1 MTSTRL
7 VLAGLALAL
16 CAPAQ
21 AGEWPHFRGPN
32 ADNISPEKGLP
43 SSWTRDG
50 AGQIWRQPW
59 TGRSTPAVFD
69 GRVCASGREAD
80 RLEAIACFD
89 AKDGKKLWERRFP
102 VYNTTIPYTR
112 VGWASVTG
120 DPETG
125 WLYAQNGDGHLVV
138 LDRDGKTVWE
148 RRLGE
153 ELGRVSGYGGRTH
166 TVLLDEDRAIL
177 SVVGAAWGDLGPLR
191 QRYMAFDKKTGAVL
205 WITTPNDV
213 NVEDFNNQS
222 NSVVAVIGGRRL
234 AIGGGADGWLYA
246 VDSRTGELVWKY
258 HLSQKSLNAPVT
270 VVGDTV
276 YANYD
281 GEPVDESFLGRV
293 TAIDGRGT
301 GDITATATLWKTD
314 AIMAGFA
321 APVYHEG
328 RLYVVDVSANLHA
341 LDAKTGAKLYEVN
354 LGTVGRSAVLV
365 ADGKLYATEMNGA
378 ITILKAHADRFE
390 VLDQDHLTF
399 EGRQTE
405 LWGQFAAAYGR
416 LYFMAEDGLYCLGD
430 PKTPYSGPAPG
441 KGVAAQKP
449 APALAAGE
457 VARVLLVPAEAQIG
471 SGDTLKFTLRAFD
484 AKGNRLADL
493 PLDKA
498 TFSLEVLKGSV
509 DAAGFRPDAAAGSQG
524 GRVKVAFDGKE
535 AVSRVRVFAPL
546 PWEVNFDALPRQPG
560 HWVGAGRFGLADD
573 PAGGKTLHKV
583 PAAVGLNR
591 GTIFMGPANLSTTTI
606 EADVRAE
613 KKGRRQGDIGLIAGG
628 YTLDLQGAHQRLQVR
643 SWASELAFSKQIDFA
658 WQPDTWYRMKLHVE
672 NGATCKVRG
681 KVWKRG
687 EAEPEAWTIEYDDAS
702 GIPAG
707 APGIYADSSTNLDW
721 DNLKVVGK

>member
-32 ADNISPEKGLP
+32 ADNIATEKGLP

-50 AGQIWRQPW
+50 GGQIWRQPW

-69 GRVCASGREAD
+69 GRVCASGREAG
-80 RLEAIACFD
+80 RLEAVACFD

-125 WLYAQNGDGHLVV
+125 WLYAQNGDGLLVV
-138 LDRDGKTVWE
+138 LDRAGKTVWE
-148 RRLGE
+148 RRIGE

-177 SVVGAAWGDLGPLR
+177 SVVGAAWGDLGALR
-191 QRYMAFDKKTGAVL
+191 QRYVAFDKKTGAVL

-222 NSVVAVIGGRRL
+222 NSIIATIGGRRL

-246 VDSRTGELVWKY
+246 VDSRTGLLVWKY

-293 TAIDGRGT
+293 VALDGRGT
-301 GDITATATLWKTD
+301 GDITATAQIWKHD
-314 AIMAGFA
+314 GILAGFA

-341 LDAKTGAKLYEVN
+341 LDAKTGARLYDAN
-354 LGTVGRSAVLV
+354 LGTVGRSAVVV
-365 ADGKLYATEMNGA
+365 ADGKIYATEMNGA

-390 VLDQDHLTF
+390 ILDQDHLTLD
-399 EGRQTE
+399 GRQTE
-405 LWGQFAAAYGR
+405 LWGQFAVAYGR

-430 PKTPYSGPAPG
+430 AKTPYSGPAPG
-441 KGVAAQKP
+441 QAMAKNAAP
-449 APALAAGE
+449 AALAAGE
-457 VARVLLVPAEAQIG
+457 PASIQLVPAEAQIG
-471 SGDTLKFTLRAFD
+471 TADTLKFTLRAFD
-484 AKGNRLADL
+484 ANGARLADL
-493 PLDKA
+493 TLDKA
-498 TFSLEVLKGSV
+498 AFSLDALKGSV
-509 DAAGFRPDAAAGSQG
+509 DAAGFRPDVAAGSQG
-524 GRVKVAFDGKE
+524 GKVKVTYGGKE

-546 PWEVNFDALPRQPG
+546 PWEENFDARPRQPG
-560 HWVGAGRFGLADD
+560 HWIGAGRFALADD

-591 GTIFMGPANLSTTTI
+591 GTAFIGPASLANTTI
-606 EADVRAE
+606 EADIKAA

-643 SWASELAFSKQIDFA
+643 SWASELAFSKQVDFA
-658 WQPDTWYRMKLHVE
+658 WEPDTWYRMKLRVE
-672 NGATCKVRG
+672 NGATCRVRG

-687 EAEPEAWTIEYDDAS
+687 EPEPAAWTLEFDDPS
-702 GIPAG
+702 GILTG
-707 APGIYADSSTNLDW
+707 APGVYADSSTNLDW
-721 DNLKVVGK
+721 DNLKVVVN